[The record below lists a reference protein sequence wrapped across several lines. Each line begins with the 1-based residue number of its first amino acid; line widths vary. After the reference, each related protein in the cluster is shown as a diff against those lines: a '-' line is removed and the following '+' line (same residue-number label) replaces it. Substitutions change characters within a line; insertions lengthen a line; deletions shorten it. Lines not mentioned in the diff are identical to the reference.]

1 MGKTRIVEEPPV
13 SNPEGDAA
21 SVDVAEH
28 LRKVRA
34 QRAYEKAMALKG
46 KIHINIDIDEL
57 RGRNRR

>member
-1 MGKTRIVEEPPV
+1 MGKTRIMEEPPVAPV
-13 SNPEGDAA
+13 SNPEGNATG
-21 SVDVAEH
+21 VDVTEH

-57 RGRNRR
+57 RGR